1 MTLGVGPLG
10 RTSVSYDHLSIWYPK
25 APIIQSLLYCREINA
40 NFFILLALISVHRYS
55 FDILEILRLAW
66 RNVAWTEINKVFKNM
81 VDYKEG
87 KSCISIHINRS
98 IL

>member
-10 RTSVSYDHLSIWYPK
+10 RTSVSYDHLSTWYPK
-25 APIIQSLLYCREINA
+25 APINQSLLYCREINA

-87 KSCISIHINRS
+87 KSCKSIDINRS

>member
-10 RTSVSYDHLSIWYPK
+10 RKSVSYDHLSTWYPK
-25 APIIQSLLYCREINA
+25 APINQSLLYYRKLTRI
-40 NFFILLALISVHRYS
+40 FFILLALISVHRYS
-55 FDILEILRLAW
+55 FDILETLRLAW

>member
-1 MTLGVGPLG
+1 MNT
-10 RTSVSYDHLSIWYPK
+10 
-25 APIIQSLLYCREINA
+25 
-40 NFFILLALISVHRYS
+40 NFFILLALISVNRYT
-55 FDILEILRLAW
+55 FGILETLRLAW

-87 KSCISIHINRS
+87 KFCISIDINRS